1 MISYSLFII
10 DDEPAVR
17 ESIVLAFGETYAVT
31 GFADAESALAAMPDQ
46 PPDLV
51 LLDIG
56 LPGMNGIEALRRI
69 KAQHPDVLVVIV
81 TAFEDLQTVIA
92 AMKLGAQ
99 DYVTKPLHL
108 DTLEVTVANALEK
121 IRLRKEVRSLQETY
135 LQENL
140 PVFITESNALQDVI
154 AFVNRVAR
162 SPDTPVLILGET
174 GTGKELIAQAIHYR
188 SPNFAHALITV
199 NCAAMP
205 RELIESE
212 LFGYEKGAFSGASPT
227 GKKGLIEEAENGTLF
242 LDEIGDLSLES
253 QAKLL
258 RFLENGQFY
267 RLGGT
272 RLIRVK
278 TRLVSATNQDLEKM
292 MAEGRFRKDLFY
304 RLGVIQ
310 VRVPSLNDRRDGI
323 LPLAKHFLDAF
334 SRKFKRSLT
343 GLTAEAQ
350 EAILNHRWTGNVR
363 ELKNRME
370 RAALTARGPAITPAD
385 LGLGPEGGV
394 GAPGNWAENSAPQ
407 VAPLPPEGIDLAAV
421 LSACEGHYIREALRM
436 AEGNESRAAKLLRMN
451 HHTFRYRRKK
461 LGIA

>member
-1 MISYSLFII
+1 MIAYSLFII
-10 DDEPAVR
+10 DDESAVR
-17 ESIVLAFGETYAVT
+17 ESIAMAFGETYAVA
-31 GFADAESALAAMPDQ
+31 GFADAESALAAMPEQ

-69 KAQHPDVLVVIV
+69 KAQHPDVLVIIV
-81 TAFEDLQTVIA
+81 TAFEDLHTVVT

-108 DTLEVTVANALEK
+108 DTLEVTVTNALEK
-121 IRLRKEVRSLQETY
+121 IRLRKEVRTLQETY
-135 LQENL
+135 LRENL

-154 AFVNRVAR
+154 AFVGRVAK

-174 GTGKELIAQAIHYR
+174 GTGKELIAQAVHYR

-199 NCAAMP
+199 NCAAIP

-212 LFGYEKGAFSGASPT
+212 LFGYEKGAFSGASPS

-272 RLIRVK
+272 RPVRVK

-292 MAEGRFRKDLFY
+292 MAAGRFRKDLFY

-323 LPLAKHFLDAF
+323 MPLANYFLDAF

-343 GLTAEAQ
+343 GLTAEAR
-350 EAILNHRWTGNVR
+350 EAVLTHHWAGNVR
-363 ELKNRME
+363 ELKNRIE
-370 RAALTARGPAITPAD
+370 RAALTAQGPQITPAD
-385 LGLGPEGGV
+385 LGLAPENAMGV
-394 GAPGNWAENSAPQ
+394 QGVAAGDTAPHI
-407 VAPLPPEGIDLAAV
+407 APLPPEGLDLSAV
-421 LSACEGHYIREALRM
+421 LSAAEGHYIREALRM

-461 LGIA
+461 LGIT

>member
-1 MISYSLFII
+1 MISYTLFIV
-10 DDEPAVR
+10 DDESAVR
-17 ESIVLAFGETYAVT
+17 ESVAMAFEGIYPVAA
-31 GFADAESALAAMPDQ
+31 FADAESALAAMPAQ

-56 LPGMNGIEALRRI
+56 LPGMNGIEALRQI
-69 KAQHPDVLVVIV
+69 KAQHPDVLVIMV
-81 TAFEDLQTVIA
+81 TAFEDLQTVVT

-99 DYVTKPLHL
+99 DYVTKPLHM

-121 IRLRKEVRSLQETY
+121 IRLCKEVRSLQETY
-135 LQENL
+135 LRENL
-140 PVFITESNALQDVI
+140 PVFISESDALQDVI
-154 AFVNRVAR
+154 AFVGRVAK

-188 SPNFAHALITV
+188 SPNFSRSLVTV
-199 NCAAMP
+199 NCAAIP

-227 GKKGLIEEAENGTLF
+227 GKKGLIEEAEKGTLF

-272 RLIRVK
+272 HPVQVQ

-304 RLGVIQ
+304 RLGVVQ

-323 LPLAKHFLDAF
+323 MPLAKHFLDTF
-334 SRKFKRSLT
+334 SRKFKRTLT

-350 EAILNHRWTGNVR
+350 EAILTHHWTGNVR
-363 ELKNRME
+363 ELKNRIE
-370 RAALTARGPAITPAD
+370 RAALTAQGPRITPAD
-385 LGLGPEGGV
+385 MGLAPAVAMGSQGSSGG
-394 GAPGNWAENSAPQ
+394 GAAQGFS
-407 VAPLPPEGIDLAAV
+407 PLRAEGIDLSAV
-421 LSACEGHYIREALRM
+421 LSAAEGFYIREALRM
-436 AEGNESRAAKLLRMN
+436 ADGNESQAAKLLQMN

>member
-1 MISYSLFII
+1 MITYTLFII

-17 ESIVLAFGETYAVT
+17 ESIAMALEGIYSVAA
-31 GFADAESALAAMPDQ
+31 FADAESALAAMPAQ

-56 LPGMNGIEALRRI
+56 LPGMDGIEALRQI
-69 KAQHPDVLVVIV
+69 TAQHPDVLVIMV
-81 TAFEDLQTVIA
+81 TAFEDLQTVVT

-99 DYVTKPLHL
+99 DYVTKPLHM
-108 DTLEVTVANALEK
+108 DSLEVTVANALEK

-135 LQENL
+135 LRENL
-140 PVFITESNALQDVI
+140 PVFISESNALQDVI
-154 AFVNRVAR
+154 DFVGRVAQ

-199 NCAAMP
+199 NCAAIP

-212 LFGYEKGAFSGASPT
+212 LFGYEKGAFSGASPG
-227 GKKGLIEEAENGTLF
+227 GKKGLIEEAANGTLF

-272 RLIRVK
+272 QPVRVQ
-278 TRLVSATNQDLEKM
+278 TRLVSATNQDLEEM
-292 MAEGRFRKDLFY
+292 MADGRFRKDLFF

-310 VRVPSLNDRRDGI
+310 VRVPSLNDRQDGI
-323 LPLAKHFLDAF
+323 VPLAKHFLDTF
-334 SRKFKRSLT
+334 SRKFKRTLT
-343 GLTAEAQ
+343 GLTAEAR
-350 EAILNHRWTGNVR
+350 EAILTHHWTGNVR
-363 ELKNRME
+363 ELKNRIE
-370 RAALTARGPAITPAD
+370 RAALTAQGPKITPAD
-385 LGLGPEGGV
+385 LGLAPEDATGSQGAAGGGPGQGFI
-394 GAPGNWAENSAPQ
+394 A
-407 VAPLPPEGIDLAAV
+407 LRPEGIDLSAV
-421 LSACEGHYIREALRM
+421 LGAAEGFYIREALRM
-436 AEGNESRAAKLLRMN
+436 ADGNESQAAKLLRMN

-461 LGIA
+461 LGIT